1 VFVLEKEVEV
11 SEERKKRLLED
22 VNNTVESLKGML
34 VGTGNVIM
42 FGFFALSP
50 FFHIILTHSHAD
62 EITIWTFI
70 YFLPF
75 FILGSSGVCYF
86 SFLNRLSPKKP
97 SDWLSFGVLVN
108 LFKIIA
114 WISLIVIIGI
124 SEDIPTRTFYVFGA
138 ILLICIAVTL
148 FEILRFR
155 AFLFFLKEWNLKT
168 D

>member
-1 VFVLEKEVEV
+1 MEKEIEI

-22 VNNTVESLKGML
+22 VNSTAENLKGML
-34 VGTGNVIM
+34 VGTGNVVM
-42 FGFFALSP
+42 FGFFVLFP
-50 FFHIILTHSHAD
+50 FFHIISTHSHAD

-75 FILGSSGVCYF
+75 FILGASGVCYF
-86 SFLNRLSPKKP
+86 SFLNRVAPKKP
-97 SDWLSFGVLVN
+97 SGWLSLGVLVN

-114 WISLIVIIGI
+114 WVSIIVILGI
-124 SEDIPTRTFYVFGA
+124 SADVPTRTFYVFGV
-138 ILLICIAVTL
+138 ILLICIAHTL
-148 FEILRFR
+148 FETLRFR